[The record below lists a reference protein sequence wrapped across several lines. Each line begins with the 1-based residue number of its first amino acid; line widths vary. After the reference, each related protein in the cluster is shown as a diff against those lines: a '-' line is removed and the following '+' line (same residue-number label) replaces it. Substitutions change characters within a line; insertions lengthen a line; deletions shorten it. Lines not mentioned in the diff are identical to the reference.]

1 LSTVTI
7 LPCGPVPGCY
17 QQRRDH
23 LFIRLPYCTIFVHLC
38 PVEYLL
44 CPMRYHILATGG
56 RDLYKVV
63 MEVDVD
69 KVKRLRKERVLTIR
83 ELADEAGVSKT
94 TISNIENGQSEAYP
108 STIRKLARALDVTPS
123 ELVRQD

>member
-1 LSTVTI
+1 M
-7 LPCGPVPGCY
+7 
-17 QQRRDH
+17 
-23 LFIRLPYCTIFVHLC
+23 C
-38 PVEYLL
+38 PT
-44 CPMRYHILATGG
+44 RYHILATGG

-108 STIRKLARALDVTPS
+108 STIRKLARALDVRPS

>member
-1 LSTVTI
+1 
-7 LPCGPVPGCY
+7 
-17 QQRRDH
+17 
-23 LFIRLPYCTIFVHLC
+23 
-38 PVEYLL
+38 
-44 CPMRYHILATGG
+44 MLATGV

>member
-1 LSTVTI
+1 M
-7 LPCGPVPGCY
+7 
-17 QQRRDH
+17 
-23 LFIRLPYCTIFVHLC
+23 C
-38 PVEYLL
+38 PI
-44 CPMRYHILATGG
+44 RYHILATGG

>member
-1 LSTVTI
+1 
-7 LPCGPVPGCY
+7 
-17 QQRRDH
+17 
-23 LFIRLPYCTIFVHLC
+23 
-38 PVEYLL
+38 
-44 CPMRYHILATGG
+44 MRYHILATGG

-83 ELADEAGVSKT
+83 ELADKAGVSKT

>member
-1 LSTVTI
+1 
-7 LPCGPVPGCY
+7 
-17 QQRRDH
+17 
-23 LFIRLPYCTIFVHLC
+23 
-38 PVEYLL
+38 
-44 CPMRYHILATGG
+44 MKYHKVVSGV
-56 RDLYKVV
+56 RKLYKVV
-63 MEVDVD
+63 MEVDVE

-108 STIRKLARALDVTPS
+108 STIRKLARAFDVTPS

>member
-1 LSTVTI
+1 
-7 LPCGPVPGCY
+7 
-17 QQRRDH
+17 
-23 LFIRLPYCTIFVHLC
+23 
-38 PVEYLL
+38 
-44 CPMRYHILATGG
+44 MLATGV

-83 ELADEAGVSKT
+83 ELANEAGVSKT

-108 STIRKLARALDVTPS
+108 STIRKLARALEVQPS
-123 ELVRQD
+123 DLVRRD

>member
-1 LSTVTI
+1 
-7 LPCGPVPGCY
+7 
-17 QQRRDH
+17 
-23 LFIRLPYCTIFVHLC
+23 
-38 PVEYLL
+38 
-44 CPMRYHILATGG
+44 MRCHILATGG

>member
-1 LSTVTI
+1 
-7 LPCGPVPGCY
+7 
-17 QQRRDH
+17 
-23 LFIRLPYCTIFVHLC
+23 
-38 PVEYLL
+38 
-44 CPMRYHILATGG
+44 MRYHTLANGG

-108 STIRKLARALDVTPS
+108 STIRKLARAFDVTPS

>member
-1 LSTVTI
+1 
-7 LPCGPVPGCY
+7 
-17 QQRRDH
+17 
-23 LFIRLPYCTIFVHLC
+23 
-38 PVEYLL
+38 
-44 CPMRYHILATGG
+44 MRYHILATGG

-69 KVKRLRKERVLTIR
+69 KVKRFRKERVLTIR

>member
-1 LSTVTI
+1 
-7 LPCGPVPGCY
+7 
-17 QQRRDH
+17 
-23 LFIRLPYCTIFVHLC
+23 
-38 PVEYLL
+38 
-44 CPMRYHILATGG
+44 
-56 RDLYKVV
+56 

-108 STIRKLARALDVTPS
+108 STIRKLARAFDVTPS
-123 ELVRQD
+123 DLVRQD

>member
-1 LSTVTI
+1 M
-7 LPCGPVPGCY
+7 
-17 QQRRDH
+17 
-23 LFIRLPYCTIFVHLC
+23 C
-38 PVEYLL
+38 PV
-44 CPMRYHILATGG
+44 RYHILAADV

-63 MEVDVD
+63 MEVNVD

-108 STIRKLARALDVTPS
+108 STIRKLARALEVTPS
-123 ELVRQD
+123 ELVHQD